1 MSSSEA
7 KTKKVKRTYTEDDLK
22 KALNEI
28 REKNKSIK
36 QICKEYGIPKTTILD
51 KISGRRPDG
60 VKKPGP
66 EPALGVDGEKKV
78 VEWLLNISKCGFP
91 VRKQELL
98 DTVQEIIRE
107 GKIKNNFKDD
117 RPGQKWFEKFLARN

>member
-1 MSSSEA
+1 MSFSEA

-28 REKNKSIK
+28 REKNKSIR
-36 QICKEYGIPKTTILD
+36 QICKEYGIAKTTILD

-91 VRKQELL
+91 VKKQELL
-98 DTVQEIIRE
+98 DTVQKIIRE

-117 RPGQKWFEKFLARN
+117 RPGQK